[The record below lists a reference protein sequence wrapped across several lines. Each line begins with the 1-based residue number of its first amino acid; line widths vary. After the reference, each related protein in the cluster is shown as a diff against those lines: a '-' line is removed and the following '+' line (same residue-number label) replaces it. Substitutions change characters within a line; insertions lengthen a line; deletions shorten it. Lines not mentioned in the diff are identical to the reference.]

1 MDREQRLY
9 TMKDVLRR
17 FPRENYELFKYVS
30 THLHKSVLHS
40 VLRAA
45 LVVHGGPGGSRHRLM
60 VKLPRHCHYHVV
72 PLMAYRWL

>member
-17 FPRENYELFKYVS
+17 FPRENYEVFKYVS
-30 THLHKSVLHS
+30 THLHKSVHHS

-45 LVVHGGPGGSRHRLM
+45 LVVNSDPGGGHHRLL
-60 VKLPRHCHYHVV
+60 VKLPSY
-72 PLMAYRWL
+72 